1 MFLVC
6 ITFVYFAI
14 VSAQNWPCSKI
25 VSVDITGGVKLGNG
39 AIEFNNVT
47 FPKSEYFE
55 EKGRVHGCVC
65 NIRNCVRK
73 CCGEDEIMVNR
84 TCKKGTGNLI
94 PIYKQTEPLNM
105 THKDVPFHFIYKRCR
120 GYRLRA
126 NQEKFFLQYDG
137 TVHIPL
143 ISDEFWKP
151 ETYCFETFIDKR
163 MNNQTTVILCEETE
177 EEERLQNY
185 IGMIISTPFLL
196 ATLIAYAL
204 LPDRNLHMKAL
215 MSYVFNLL
223 MGYILL
229 VSIQLSQ
236 HFSELG
242 CSTIAFCCVF
252 FFMASFFWMNVICI
266 DIWLGFS
273 GLRQISGMKTAE
285 TKRFLYYCLYAWGMA
300 VLLVLAVILIDKYA
314 PHDSWYHPEVG
325 RAQCF
330 IRDGTPQ
337 LLYFYGP
344 MGIVI
349 TINVILFALTAL
361 KIRKVKKDTSMLKHS
376 DSKRHSYESDKQ
388 RFNLYLKLLFAMG
401 VNWSMELI
409 SWAVN
414 LNVGL
419 PQYIWYFTDFCNAV
433 YGVFIFFIFVFKK
446 NIWRQLKR
454 RYYSFMGKPHFAHSM
469 TTNPDFSYKLFY
481 YSFEP

>member
-1 MFLVC
+1 MMILYLIAILFSSEILVLQAE
-6 ITFVYFAI
+6 FGE
-14 VSAQNWPCSKI
+14 PKI
-25 VSVDITGGVKLGNG
+25 
-39 AIEFNNVT
+39 
-47 FPKSEYFE
+47 
-55 EKGRVHGCVC
+55 
-65 NIRNCVRK
+65 RK
-73 CCGEDEIMVNR
+73 CCPRGKYLKRKI
-84 TCKKGTGNLI
+84 CI
-94 PIYKQTEPLNM
+94 
-105 THKDVPFHFIYKRCR
+105 FH
-120 GYRLRA
+120 
-126 NQEKFFLQYDG
+126 
-137 TVHIPL
+137 
-143 ISDEFWKP
+143 SDESASIKEFQDEFKHFQVVVGSECENGQRRGLLDP
-151 ETYCFETFIDKR
+151 QRNNDSFIVENNGRLTYYNNGNKKETYIFPNFCVEHIEAEDSPYKALVCAYKKQHSR
-163 MNNQTTVILCEETE
+163 SNI
-177 EEERLQNY
+177 Y
-185 IGMIISTPFLL
+185 GMIISTPFLL

-469 TTNPDFSYKLFY
+469 TTNPTSVTSYSTTVSNHDNANTDTSELTTRI
-481 YSFEP
+481 S

>member
-1 MFLVC
+1 MQYRVMLLIIFIFAGVLN
-6 ITFVYFAI
+6 FVN
-14 VSAQNWPCSKI
+14 SECQNNEI
-25 VSVDITGGVKLGNG
+25 
-39 AIEFNNVT
+39 
-47 FPKSEYFE
+47 SEE
-55 EKGRVHGCVC
+55 VNS
-65 NIRNCVRK
+65 NISCLRK
-73 CCGEDEIMVNR
+73 CCPPGQVMSLDESNLLQCVPKLLQNIIHGKKCENKSAVLVSSSDTYKILEDGQLYWRNS
-84 TCKKGTGNLI
+84 
-94 PIYKQTEPLNM
+94 IYSYEDFCLENV
-105 THKDVPFHFIYKRCR
+105 D
-120 GYRLRA
+120 
-126 NQEKFFLQYDG
+126 NQKI
-137 TVHIPL
+137 VVACVI
-143 ISDEFWKP
+143 
-151 ETYCFETFIDKR
+151 ET
-163 MNNQTTVILCEETE
+163 TE
-177 EEERLQNY
+177 EDIANC

-469 TTNPDFSYKLFY
+469 TTNPTSVTSYSTTVSNHDNANTDTSELTTRI
-481 YSFEP
+481 S

>member
-1 MFLVC
+1 MSDNMTKKILFATFLFLSASKCIEGFDTFNDTPEEHKNLCLNNVC
-6 ITFVYFAI
+6 I
-14 VSAQNWPCSKI
+14 K
-25 VSVDITGGVKLGNG
+25 
-39 AIEFNNVT
+39 
-47 FPKSEYFE
+47 
-55 EKGRVHGCVC
+55 
-65 NIRNCVRK
+65 K
-73 CCGEDEIMVNR
+73 CCDFGFYLVEGQCVKGENTTVKFPVYAKETFLTNISERHLFSVQNSWECENFFSFEPHLYEDDAFYIQTNGTLWVPLYNDYISGNRHCVDYVDTEHIAALICVEDESSLSF
-84 TCKKGTGNLI
+84 KGFQKC
-94 PIYKQTEPLNM
+94 Y
-105 THKDVPFHFIYKRCR
+105 
-120 GYRLRA
+120 
-126 NQEKFFLQYDG
+126 
-137 TVHIPL
+137 
-143 ISDEFWKP
+143 
-151 ETYCFETFIDKR
+151 TF
-163 MNNQTTVILCEETE
+163 
-177 EEERLQNY
+177 
-185 IGMIISTPFLL
+185 GMIISTPFLL

-469 TTNPDFSYKLFY
+469 TTNPTSVTSYSTTVSNHDNANTDTSELTTRI
-481 YSFEP
+481 S